1 MATGPRLGPPEAGD
15 VNRLRFGYV
24 TNGLSEHRLGDAL
37 AMLADLGYDGVAIT
51 LDHHHLDPFAPDLGG
66 RVAAVAERLR
76 DLGLGVVVET
86 GARFLLDPRRKHEP
100 TLMSDQGRE
109 RRVELLLRAVAI
121 ADDLG
126 AGVVSFWSGVAPAH
140 TDPAVAWR
148 RLLEGCLAVLDA
160 AERRGVTLGFEPEPG
175 MLVDS
180 LDGYQTLRAAL
191 GAPSHFGLTLD
202 LGHCQCTEPQPPAR
216 SIARAAPWLVNVH
229 IEDMR
234 RGVHQHLDF
243 GEGEIDF
250 PAALAALR
258 AVGYQG
264 LVSVELPRHSH
275 AAHVVAP
282 HAIEFLRQAER
293 AGAAP

>member
-1 MATGPRLGPPEAGD
+1 
-15 VNRLRFGYV
+15 VSRLRLGYV
-24 TNGLSEHRLGDAL
+24 TNGLADHRLDDAL

-51 LDHHHLDPFAPDLGG
+51 LDHHHLDPFAPDLGS
-66 RVAAVAERLR
+66 RVASVAKRVR

-126 AGVVSFWSGVAPAH
+126 AEVVSFWSGVAPAR

-148 RLLEGCLAVLDA
+148 RLLDGCLAVLDA
-160 AERRGVTLGFEPEPG
+160 AGRRGVALGFEPEPG

-180 LDGYQTLRAAL
+180 LDGYERLRAAL
-191 GAPSHFGLTLD
+191 GAPARFGLTLD
-202 LGHCQCTEPQPPAR
+202 LGHCQCSEPQPPAECV
-216 SIARAAPWLVNVH
+216 ARAAPWLVNVH

-234 RGVHQHLDF
+234 RGVHDHLDF
-243 GEGEIDF
+243 GKGEIDF
-250 PAALAALR
+250 PAALTALR
-258 AVGYQG
+258 AVDYQG

-275 AAHVVAP
+275 AAHIVAP
-282 HAIEFLRQAER
+282 RAIGFLRQAER
-293 AGAAP
+293 EGAGP